1 MRLAE
6 NILDFALVSDLVV
19 ANTMYKK
26 IDEHLITFQSGQ
38 ESERVSLLNFYSHA
52 FKGFSAML
60 TENEAALLSGHDEV
74 VSVFPDPIL
83 QLHTTRSWDF
93 LESESG
99 IPSSHKYQH
108 ITSDVIIGVIDTGIW
123 PESPS
128 FNDDG
133 IGEIPSRWKGLCM
146 ERPDFN
152 KSSCNRKII
161 GARYYDIQ
169 DFSIQP
175 NSDLKRTRHITGSPR
190 DFNGHGTH
198 TTSIAAGI
206 TLPNANY
213 YGLAKGIARGGS
225 PSARIASYK
234 ACSKD
239 GCSGSVILKAID
251 DAIKDGVDI
260 ISISIGMNYQSDLLH
275 DTIAIGA
282 FHAEQMGVTVVCSGG
297 NDGPSPFTV
306 VNSAPWMFSV
316 AASTI
321 DRDFKSTIVLG
332 NGKIFQGSGINFSNL
347 TRSKTYPLAF
357 AEEVASDFAPLSDA
371 RHQNCYP
378 GSLNSTKVAGK
389 IIVCTYT
396 EGAIPRSI
404 KKLVVEGDKAE
415 GLILI
420 DEAEKDLPFNS
431 GIFPFYEVGNV
442 VGSQILN
449 YINSTKNPT
458 ATILPTTEIRKCRP
472 APVVAYFSSRG
483 PGWLTQNILK
493 PDIMAPGVAIL
504 AATMPNKED
513 GSVPIGKA
521 PSLFDLR
528 SGTSMACPHVSGA
541 AAFIKSVHHRWSSSM
556 IKSALMITDIMAP
569 GVAILAATMP
579 NKEDGSVPIGKAP
592 SLFDLRSGTSM
603 ACPHV
608 SGAAAFIK
616 SVHHRWSSSM
626 IKSAL
631 MTTGVVFNNI
641 GRPLT
646 NSSNQI
652 ANPLEMGVGEIN
664 PIKALNPCL
673 DLISNINY
681 PSISIGKLN
690 RHQGFKI
697 VERTITNVGSPNS
710 SYVSSIDAPPCL
722 VVKVSPKNIDFAK
735 AASTRASFKISF
747 QGKEEASRGYKFGVI
762 TWSDGR
768 HDVRIVFAVN
778 IE

>member
-1 MRLAE
+1 MLYLFCPYVIYMGSSINGNGGGNATVAELAARLQLLSS
-6 NILDFALVSDLVV
+6 IIPS
-19 ANTMYKK
+19 
-26 IDEHLITFQSGQ
+26 Q

-60 TENEAALLSGHDEV
+60 TENEAALLSG
-74 VSVFPDPIL
+74 
-83 QLHTTRSWDF
+83 
-93 LESESG
+93 
-99 IPSSHKYQH
+99 
-108 ITSDVIIGVIDTGIW
+108 IW

-133 IGEIPSRWKGLCM
+133 IGEIPSRWKGICM
-146 ERPDFN
+146 EGPDFN

-161 GARYYDIQ
+161 GARYYNIQ

-175 NSDLKRTRHITGSPR
+175 NSNLKKTRHITGSPR

-198 TTSIAAGI
+198 ATSIAAGI
-206 TLPNANY
+206 TVPNANY

-225 PSARIASYK
+225 PSARIASYR

-251 DAIKDGVDI
+251 DAIKDGVD
-260 ISISIGMNYQSDLLH
+260 LLH

-282 FHAEQMGVTVVCSGG
+282 FHAEQMGVMVVCSGG

-321 DRDFKSTIVLG
+321 DRDFK
-332 NGKIFQGSGINFSNL
+332 
-347 TRSKTYPLAF
+347 
-357 AEEVASDFAPLSDA
+357 
-371 RHQNCYP
+371 
-378 GSLNSTKVAGK
+378 
-389 IIVCTYT
+389 
-396 EGAIPRSI
+396 
-404 KKLVVEGDKAE
+404 
-415 GLILI
+415 
-420 DEAEKDLPFNS
+420 
-431 GIFPFYEVGNV
+431 
-442 VGSQILN
+442 
-449 YINSTKNPT
+449 NPT
-458 ATILPTTEIRKCRP
+458 ATILPTTEIRKCTP
-472 APVVAYFSSRG
+472 APVVAYISSRG

-528 SGTSMACPHVSGA
+528 SGTWMACPHVSGA

-556 IKSALMITDIMAP
+556 IKL
-569 GVAILAATMP
+569 
-579 NKEDGSVPIGKAP
+579 
-592 SLFDLRSGTSM
+592 
-603 ACPHV
+603 
-608 SGAAAFIK
+608 
-616 SVHHRWSSSM
+616 
-626 IKSAL
+626 AL

-673 DLISNINY
+673 VFEATLKDYLNFLCYYGISQKMIRLISKTNFSCPKDSNQDLISNINY

-735 AASTRASFKISF
+735 AASTRASFNISF
-747 QGKEEASRGYKFGVI
+747 QGKEEASRGYKFGAI

>member
-1 MRLAE
+1 MVGDQPMKAGDSAIDNIKAIQCINSFATKAE
-6 NILDFALVSDLVV
+6 
-19 ANTMYKK
+19 
-26 IDEHLITFQSGQ
+26 
-38 ESERVSLLNFYSHA
+38 A
-52 FKGFSAML
+52 FKEELVHKTMKIAGFFFTLNNAEAKIKVL
-60 TENEAALLSGHDEV
+60 LDQAKVARRAQDQATEKAEATEAVGKVLRFEIKDAEEKTIKVKTELQEVLVAKEAEIKATDEKAFSKGQVAVCDTYKGHDEV
-74 VSVFPDPIL
+74 VSIFPDPIL

-161 GARYYDIQ
+161 AARYYNIQ

-206 TLPNANY
+206 TVPNANY

-332 NGKIFQGSGINFSNL
+332 NGK
-347 TRSKTYPLAF
+347 
-357 AEEVASDFAPLSDA
+357 
-371 RHQNCYP
+371 
-378 GSLNSTKVAGK
+378 
-389 IIVCTYT
+389 
-396 EGAIPRSI
+396 
-404 KKLVVEGDKAE
+404 VVEGDKAE

-431 GIFPFYEVGNV
+431 GIFPFSEVGNI

-458 ATILPTTEIRKCRP
+458 ATTLPTTEIRKCTP

-528 SGTSMACPHVSGA
+528 SGT
-541 AAFIKSVHHRWSSSM
+541 W
-556 IKSALMITDIMAP
+556 
-569 GVAILAATMP
+569 
-579 NKEDGSVPIGKAP
+579 
-592 SLFDLRSGTSM
+592 M

-631 MTTGVVFNNI
+631 MTTVILVEILVSCWVVF
-641 GRPLT
+641 L
-646 NSSNQI
+646 NSPWQPIKIEAAFWLKASIKNFPFSIDDLAFKWNQI
-652 ANPLEMGVGEIN
+652 RL
-664 PIKALNPCL
+664 C
-673 DLISNINY
+673 S
-681 PSISIGKLN
+681 
-690 RHQGFKI
+690 
-697 VERTITNVGSPNS
+697 
-710 SYVSSIDAPPCL
+710 
-722 VVKVSPKNIDFAK
+722 
-735 AASTRASFKISF
+735 
-747 QGKEEASRGYKFGVI
+747 
-762 TWSDGR
+762 
-768 HDVRIVFAVN
+768 
-778 IE
+778 

>member
-1 MRLAE
+1 MSVNIIMQPYVIYMGSSKNGNGGGNATVAE
-6 NILDFALVSDLVV
+6 SSIIPS
-19 ANTMYKK
+19 
-26 IDEHLITFQSGQ
+26 Q
-38 ESERVSLLNFYSHA
+38 ESERVSLLNFYGHA

-60 TENEAALLSGHDEV
+60 TENEAALLS
-74 VSVFPDPIL
+74 
-83 QLHTTRSWDF
+83 DF
-93 LESESG
+93 LDSESG
-99 IPSSHKYQH
+99 IRSSHRYQH

-133 IGEIPSRWKGLCM
+133 IGEIPSRWKGICM
-146 ERPDFN
+146 EGPDFN

-161 GARYYDIQ
+161 GARYYNIQ

-175 NSDLKRTRHITGSPR
+175 NSDLKKTRHITGSPR

-206 TLPNANY
+206 KLPNAYY

-225 PSARIASYK
+225 PSTRIASYK

-260 ISISIGMNYQSDLLH
+260 ISISIGMNYQSELLH
-275 DTIAIGA
+275 DTTAIGA
-282 FHAEQMGVTVVCSGG
+282 FHAEQMRVLVVCSGG

-306 VNSAPWMFSV
+306 VNSAPWMFTV

-347 TRSKTYPLAF
+347 TSSKTYPLAF

-371 RHQNCYP
+371 RHKNCYP

-420 DEAEKDLPFNS
+420 DE
-431 GIFPFYEVGNV
+431 G
-442 VGSQILN
+442 
-449 YINSTKNPT
+449 
-458 ATILPTTEIRKCRP
+458 KCTP

-493 PDIMAPGVAIL
+493 PDMMAPGVAIL
-504 AATMPNKED
+504 AATKPNKED

-528 SGTSMACPHVSGA
+528 SGTSMACPLV
-541 AAFIKSVHHRWSSSM
+541 I
-556 IKSALMITDIMAP
+556 
-569 GVAILAATMP
+569 
-579 NKEDGSVPIGKAP
+579 
-592 SLFDLRSGTSM
+592 
-603 ACPHV
+603 
-608 SGAAAFIK
+608 GAAAFIK

-631 MTTGVVFNNI
+631 MTTGDYQRITSVSQDQKNDFT
-641 GRPLT
+641 PT
-646 NSSNQI
+646 NMHGPEIIPARRALHFASPST
-652 ANPLEMGVGEIN
+652 LEHEAMQAIME
-664 PIKALNPCL
+664 
-673 DLISNINY
+673 
-681 PSISIGKLN
+681 
-690 RHQGFKI
+690 H
-697 VERTITNVGSPNS
+697 
-710 SYVSSIDAPPCL
+710 
-722 VVKVSPKNIDFAK
+722 AK
-735 AASTRASFKISF
+735 QNELR
-747 QGKEEASRGYKFGVI
+747 
-762 TWSDGR
+762 
-768 HDVRIVFAVN
+768 
-778 IE
+778 

>member
-1 MRLAE
+1 
-6 NILDFALVSDLVV
+6 
-19 ANTMYKK
+19 
-26 IDEHLITFQSGQ
+26 
-38 ESERVSLLNFYSHA
+38 
-52 FKGFSAML
+52 
-60 TENEAALLSGHDEV
+60 
-74 VSVFPDPIL
+74 
-83 QLHTTRSWDF
+83 
-93 LESESG
+93 
-99 IPSSHKYQH
+99 
-108 ITSDVIIGVIDTGIW
+108 
-123 PESPS
+123 
-128 FNDDG
+128 
-133 IGEIPSRWKGLCM
+133 M
-146 ERPDFN
+146 EGPDFN

-161 GARYYDIQ
+161 GARYYNIQ
-169 DFSIQP
+169 DFSIEP
-175 NSDLKRTRHITGSPR
+175 NSDLKKTRRITGSPR

-206 TLPNANY
+206 TVPNANY

-275 DTIAIGA
+275 DSIAIGA
-282 FHAEQMGVTVVCSGG
+282 FHAEQMGVMVVCSGG

-306 VNSAPWMFSV
+306 VNSAPWMFTV

-357 AEEVASDFAPLSDA
+357 AEEVASDLAPLSDA
-371 RHQNCYP
+371 RNCYP

-431 GIFPFYEVGNV
+431 GIFPFSEVGNI

-449 YINSTKNPT
+449 YMNSTKNPT

-472 APVVAYFSSRG
+472 APSVAYFSSRG

-504 AATMPNKED
+504 AA
-513 GSVPIGKA
+513 
-521 PSLFDLR
+521 
-528 SGTSMACPHVSGA
+528 
-541 AAFIKSVHHRWSSSM
+541 M
-556 IKSALMITDIMAP
+556 I
-569 GVAILAATMP
+569 P

-631 MTTGVVFNNI
+631 MTTGVASNNI

-664 PIKALNPCL
+664 PIKALNPGLVFETSLKDYLNFLCYYGISQKMIRL
-673 DLISNINY
+673 ISKTNFSCPKDSNQDLISNINY

-690 RHQGFKI
+690 RLQGFKI

-710 SYVSSIDAPPCL
+710 SYVSSIDAPPDL

-747 QGKEEASRGYKFGVI
+747 QGKEEASRGYKFGAI

>member
-1 MRLAE
+1 MASLHQLCMLYLFCLLISPIASNQIPQPYVIYMGSSINGNGGGNATVAELA
-6 NILDFALVSDLVV
+6 A
-19 ANTMYKK
+19 
-26 IDEHLITFQSGQ
+26 HLQLLSSIIPSQ
-38 ESERVSLLNFYSHA
+38 EGERVSLLNFYSHA

-60 TENEAALLSGHDEV
+60 TENEAALLSGHDKV
-74 VSVFPDPIL
+74 ICVFPDPIL

-93 LESESG
+93 LDSESG
-99 IPSSHKYQH
+99 IRSSHKYQH

-133 IGEIPSRWKGLCM
+133 IGEIPSRWKGICM
-146 ERPDFN
+146 EGPDFN

-161 GARYYDIQ
+161 GARYYNIQ
-169 DFSIQP
+169 DFSIEP
-175 NSDLKRTRHITGSPR
+175 NSDLKKTRRITGSPR

-206 TLPNANY
+206 TVPNANY

-275 DTIAIGA
+275 DSIAIGA
-282 FHAEQMGVTVVCSGG
+282 FHAEQMGVMVVCSGG

-306 VNSAPWMFSV
+306 VNSAPWMFTV

-332 NGKIFQGSGINFSNL
+332 NGKIIQGSGINFSNL

-357 AEEVASDFAPLSDA
+357 AEEVASDLAPLSDA
-371 RHQNCYP
+371 RNCYP

-431 GIFPFYEVGNV
+431 GIFPFSEVGNI

-472 APVVAYFSSRG
+472 APSVAYFSSRG

-504 AATMPNKED
+504 AA
-513 GSVPIGKA
+513 
-521 PSLFDLR
+521 
-528 SGTSMACPHVSGA
+528 
-541 AAFIKSVHHRWSSSM
+541 M
-556 IKSALMITDIMAP
+556 I
-569 GVAILAATMP
+569 P

-631 MTTGVVFNNI
+631 MTTGVVSNNI

-664 PIKALNPCL
+664 PIKALNPGLVFETTLKDYLNFLCYYGISQKMIRL
-673 DLISNINY
+673 ISKTNFICPKDSNQDLISNINY

-690 RHQGFKI
+690 RLQGFKI

-710 SYVSSIDAPPCL
+710 SYVSSIDAPPGL

-747 QGKEEASRGYKFGVI
+747 QGKEEASRGYKFGAI